1 MVSNAVLDLRRSQWA
16 RERLLPLVAVQVTDT
31 FWGGLIDRMCRT
43 GVFELLDRCEQTGRI
58 ENLRR
63 VGRAGPDGPQEV
75 YDGRYYDDSD
85 VYKTLEAAAW
95 AYGITRDAELRGRID
110 AVTAVIEAAQDDD
123 GYLNSYVCGP
133 RRALRWTDFD
143 LHELYCAGHLIQA
156 AVADVRSSGER
167 RLLEVASRVAE
178 HVHSTFAAEPPGT
191 GPGPAAFSSGG
202 HPEIELA
209 LAELYRETGDRRFL
223 DLCGQFLRVRGRREQ
238 DTQREAF
245 GPEYFVDH
253 APIQGMERM
262 AGHAV
267 RALYLAAG
275 ATDYV
280 LETGDAGF
288 DAALRRLWNAMTTRQ
303 MHLTGGLGARW
314 ENEAFGSEW
323 ELPDRAHAE
332 TCASIASIMWS
343 VRMAAVHGHGRYH
356 DHIELTLYNAVLAAM
371 SADGREYFYQN
382 PLCDDGARRRRP
394 WFETACCPTNMAR
407 FVATLPSL
415 VATVSDVGVSINQ
428 YISSRISPGAG
439 GWAPPGGSVADPNGA
454 VSSLVL
460 EIRTNYPASG
470 RVDVAV
476 AAGGGEF
483 TLRLRI
489 PAWSRDARLEVNGSR
504 VQARVVD
511 GYAQLHRRWQP
522 GDAVSLD
529 LPLEPEL
536 VGSSAA
542 PSLWDRAAVVRGPVV
557 YCAEAADNPGIDPRR
572 VSPAGRPPRSGPS
585 PETRTPAAH
594 RGCRGP
600 VPKPRHRGC
609 GPRSSQAASRCRALP
624 AGRPPPPPAG
634 QPRHPAHGP
643 LRDVGEPPPRPD
655 GGVVPLRRHRELA
668 AGPDVAC
675 GCQPEAV
682 PHQRRISADR
692 LQRHRHPGRTLDLS
706 GHM

>member
-63 VGRAGPDGPQEV
+63 AGRAGPDGPQEV

-123 GYLNSYVCGP
+123 GYLNSYFCGP

-470 RVDVAV
+470 RVDMAV

-483 TLRLRI
+483 ALRLRI

-572 VSPAGRPPRSGPS
+572 VS
-585 PETRTPAAH
+585 
-594 RGCRGP
+594 
-600 VPKPRHRGC
+600 
-609 GPRSSQAASRCRALP
+609 LP
-624 AGRPPPPPAG
+624 AGPRGPAPVLRPARLPRIEGAAAPFPSPGIEAAALAHPKPLPDAELYRRGGPLLPPRGSPVTLRMVPYAMWANRRPGPMAVWFHCADTGSSPPA
-634 QPRHPAHGP
+634 P
-643 LRDVGEPPPRPD
+643 
-655 GGVVPLRRHRELA
+655 
-668 AGPDVAC
+668 
-675 GCQPEAV
+675 
-682 PHQRRISADR
+682 
-692 LQRHRHPGRTLDLS
+692 T
-706 GHM
+706 

>member
-63 VGRAGPDGPQEV
+63 AGRAGPDGPQEV

-123 GYLNSYVCGP
+123 GYLNSYFCGP

-483 TLRLRI
+483 ALRLRI

-572 VSPAGRPPRSGPS
+572 VS
-585 PETRTPAAH
+585 
-594 RGCRGP
+594 
-600 VPKPRHRGC
+600 
-609 GPRSSQAASRCRALP
+609 LP
-624 AGRPPPPPAG
+624 AGPRGPAPVLRPARLPRIEGAAAPFPSPGIEAAALAHPKPLPDAELYRRGGPLLPPRGSPVTLRMVPYAMWANRRPGPMAVWFHCADTGSSPPA
-634 QPRHPAHGP
+634 P
-643 LRDVGEPPPRPD
+643 
-655 GGVVPLRRHRELA
+655 
-668 AGPDVAC
+668 
-675 GCQPEAV
+675 
-682 PHQRRISADR
+682 
-692 LQRHRHPGRTLDLS
+692 T
-706 GHM
+706 

>member
-63 VGRAGPDGPQEV
+63 AGRAGPDGPQEV

-95 AYGITRDAELRGRID
+95 AYGITRDAELRSRID

-123 GYLNSYVCGP
+123 GYLNSYFCGP

-439 GWAPPGGSVADPNGA
+439 SWAPPGGPVADPNGA

-483 TLRLRI
+483 ALRLRI

-536 VGSSAA
+536 VGSSTA

-572 VSPAGRPPRSGPS
+572 VS
-585 PETRTPAAH
+585 
-594 RGCRGP
+594 
-600 VPKPRHRGC
+600 
-609 GPRSSQAASRCRALP
+609 LP
-624 AGRPPPPPAG
+624 AGPRGPAPVLRPARLPRIEGAAAPFPSPGIEAAALAHPKPLPDAELYRRGGPRLPPRGSPVTLRMVPYAMWANRRPGPMAVWFHCADTGSSPPA
-634 QPRHPAHGP
+634 P
-643 LRDVGEPPPRPD
+643 
-655 GGVVPLRRHRELA
+655 
-668 AGPDVAC
+668 
-675 GCQPEAV
+675 
-682 PHQRRISADR
+682 
-692 LQRHRHPGRTLDLS
+692 T
-706 GHM
+706 

>member
-63 VGRAGPDGPQEV
+63 AGRAGPDGPQEV

-123 GYLNSYVCGP
+123 GYLNSYFCGP

-275 ATDYV
+275 VTDYV

-470 RVDVAV
+470 RVDMAV

-483 TLRLRI
+483 ALRLRI

-572 VSPAGRPPRSGPS
+572 VS
-585 PETRTPAAH
+585 
-594 RGCRGP
+594 
-600 VPKPRHRGC
+600 
-609 GPRSSQAASRCRALP
+609 LP
-624 AGRPPPPPAG
+624 AGPRGPAPVLRPARLPRIEGAAAPFPSPGIEAAALAHPKPLPDAELYRRGGPLLPPRGSPVTLRMVPYAMWANRRPGPMAVWFHCADTGSSPPA
-634 QPRHPAHGP
+634 P
-643 LRDVGEPPPRPD
+643 
-655 GGVVPLRRHRELA
+655 
-668 AGPDVAC
+668 
-675 GCQPEAV
+675 
-682 PHQRRISADR
+682 
-692 LQRHRHPGRTLDLS
+692 T
-706 GHM
+706 

>member
-123 GYLNSYVCGP
+123 GYLNSYFCGP

-483 TLRLRI
+483 ALRLRI

-572 VSPAGRPPRSGPS
+572 VS
-585 PETRTPAAH
+585 
-594 RGCRGP
+594 
-600 VPKPRHRGC
+600 
-609 GPRSSQAASRCRALP
+609 LP
-624 AGRPPPPPAG
+624 AGPRGPAPVLRPARLPRIEGAAAPFPSPGIEAAALAHPKPLPDAELYRRGGPLLPPRGSPVTLRMVPYAMWANRRPGPMAVWFRCADTGSSPPA
-634 QPRHPAHGP
+634 
-643 LRDVGEPPPRPD
+643 
-655 GGVVPLRRHRELA
+655 
-668 AGPDVAC
+668 
-675 GCQPEAV
+675 
-682 PHQRRISADR
+682 
-692 LQRHRHPGRTLDLS
+692 RT
-706 GHM
+706 

>member
-63 VGRAGPDGPQEV
+63 AGRAGPDGPQEV

-123 GYLNSYVCGP
+123 GYLNSYFCGP

-382 PLCDDGARRRRP
+382 PLRDDGARRRRP

-470 RVDVAV
+470 RVDMAV

-483 TLRLRI
+483 ALRLRI

-572 VSPAGRPPRSGPS
+572 VS
-585 PETRTPAAH
+585 
-594 RGCRGP
+594 
-600 VPKPRHRGC
+600 
-609 GPRSSQAASRCRALP
+609 LP
-624 AGRPPPPPAG
+624 AGPRGPAPVLRPARLPRIEGAAAPFPSPGIEAAALAHPKPLPDAELYRRGGPLLPPRGSPVTLRMVPYAMWANRRPGPMAVWFHCADTGSSPPA
-634 QPRHPAHGP
+634 P
-643 LRDVGEPPPRPD
+643 
-655 GGVVPLRRHRELA
+655 
-668 AGPDVAC
+668 
-675 GCQPEAV
+675 
-682 PHQRRISADR
+682 
-692 LQRHRHPGRTLDLS
+692 T
-706 GHM
+706 

>member
-1 MVSNAVLDLRRSQWA
+1 MVSKAVLDLRRSPWA

-43 GVFELLDRCEQTGRI
+43 GVLELLDRCEQTGRI

-63 VGRAGPDGPQEV
+63 AGRTGPDGPQEV

-95 AYGITRDAELRGRID
+95 AYGITHDAELRGRID
-110 AVTAVIEAAQDDD
+110 AIVAVIEAAQDDD
-123 GYLNSYVCGP
+123 GYLNSYFCGP

-209 LAELYRETGDRRFL
+209 LAELYRETRDRRFL

-415 VATVSDVGVSINQ
+415 VATVSDVGVSVHQ

-439 GWAPPGGSVADPNGA
+439 GWAPPGGSVADPAAA
-454 VSSLVL
+454 VASLVL
-460 EIRTNYPASG
+460 EVRTDYPRSG
-470 RVDVAV
+470 RVEVAMGG
-476 AAGGGEF
+476 GGGEF
-483 TLRLRI
+483 ALRLRI
-489 PAWSRDARLEVNGSR
+489 PAWSRAARLEVNGSSAE
-504 VQARVVD
+504 VRVVE
-511 GYAQLHRRWQP
+511 GYAELHRHWRP

-529 LPLEPEL
+529 LPLAPEL
-536 VGSSAA
+536 VGSSSA
-542 PSLWDRAAVVRGPVV
+542 PSLWTRAAVVRGPVV
-557 YCAEAADNPGIDPRR
+557 YCAEAVDNPGIDPRR
-572 VSPAGRPPRSGPS
+572 VSLLAGACSPAPVLSPATLPRIKGAAAPFPSPGIEAAALAHPEPLPGAELYQRGGPAVPQRGRPVTLRMVPYAIWANRRPGPMAVWFHCNDTEAAPPGPDAAAPRQEDRGPS
-585 PETRTPAAH
+585 DDR
-594 RGCRGP
+594 RGSLNSPRGSP
-600 VPKPRHRGC
+600 
-609 GPRSSQAASRCRALP
+609 
-624 AGRPPPPPAG
+624 
-634 QPRHPAHGP
+634 
-643 LRDVGEPPPRPD
+643 
-655 GGVVPLRRHRELA
+655 
-668 AGPDVAC
+668 
-675 GCQPEAV
+675 
-682 PHQRRISADR
+682 
-692 LQRHRHPGRTLDLS
+692 
-706 GHM
+706 

>member
-16 RERLLPLVAVQVTDT
+16 RERHLPLVAVQVTDA

-63 VGRAGPDGPQEV
+63 AGRAGPDGPQEV

-85 VYKTLEAAAW
+85 VYKALEAAAW

-123 GYLNSYVCGP
+123 GYLNSYFCGP

-178 HVHSTFAAEPPGT
+178 HALRVFAAGPPRA
-191 GPGPAAFSSGG
+191 GPGPAAFSAGG

-209 LAELYRETGDRRFL
+209 LAELYRETADRRLL
-223 DLCGQFLRVRGRREQ
+223 DLCGQFLRVRGRSEQ
-238 DTQREAF
+238 DTKREAF

-253 APIQGMERM
+253 APIQAMERM

-275 ATDYV
+275 AADYV

-288 DAALRRLWNAMTTRQ
+288 DEALRRLWNAMTTRQ

-314 ENEAFGSEW
+314 ENEAFGTDW

-343 VRMAAVHGHGRYH
+343 VRMAARHGHGRYH
-356 DHIELTLYNAVLAAM
+356 DNIELTLYNALLAAM

-382 PLCDDGARRRRP
+382 PLSDDGTRRRRP

-415 VATVSDVGVSINQ
+415 VATVSDTGVSINQ

-454 VSSLVL
+454 VASLVL

-483 TLRLRI
+483 ALRLRI

-542 PSLWDRAAVVRGPVV
+542 PSLWHRAAVVRGPVV

-572 VSPAGRPPRSGPS
+572 VS
-585 PETRTPAAH
+585 
-594 RGCRGP
+594 
-600 VPKPRHRGC
+600 
-609 GPRSSQAASRCRALP
+609 LP
-624 AGRPPPPPAG
+624 AGPRGPAPVLRPARLPRIEGAAAPFPSPGIEAAALAHPKPLPDAELYRRGGPLLPPRGSPVTLRMVPYAMWANRRPGPMAVWFHCADTGSSPPA
-634 QPRHPAHGP
+634 
-643 LRDVGEPPPRPD
+643 
-655 GGVVPLRRHRELA
+655 
-668 AGPDVAC
+668 
-675 GCQPEAV
+675 
-682 PHQRRISADR
+682 
-692 LQRHRHPGRTLDLS
+692 RT
-706 GHM
+706 

>member
-63 VGRAGPDGPQEV
+63 AGRAGPDGPQEV

-85 VYKTLEAAAW
+85 VYKTPEAAAW

-123 GYLNSYVCGP
+123 GYLNSYFCGP

-470 RVDVAV
+470 RVDMAV

-483 TLRLRI
+483 ALRLRI

-572 VSPAGRPPRSGPS
+572 VS
-585 PETRTPAAH
+585 
-594 RGCRGP
+594 
-600 VPKPRHRGC
+600 
-609 GPRSSQAASRCRALP
+609 LP
-624 AGRPPPPPAG
+624 AGPRGPAPVLRPARL
-634 QPRHPAHGP
+634 PRIEGAAAPFPSPGIEAAALAHPKPLPDAELYRRGGP
-643 LRDVGEPPPRPD
+643 LLPPRGSP
-655 GGVVPLRRHRELA
+655 VTLRMVPY
-668 AGPDVAC
+668 
-675 GCQPEAV
+675 GC
-682 PHQRRISADR
+682 
-692 LQRHRHPGRTLDLS
+692 GRTMGFAQAGIRS
-706 GHM
+706 WRFSSSSIAVTPAPIFR

>member
-123 GYLNSYVCGP
+123 GYLNSYFCGP

-483 TLRLRI
+483 ALRLRI

-572 VSPAGRPPRSGPS
+572 VS
-585 PETRTPAAH
+585 
-594 RGCRGP
+594 
-600 VPKPRHRGC
+600 
-609 GPRSSQAASRCRALP
+609 LP
-624 AGRPPPPPAG
+624 AGPRGPAPVLRPARLPRIEGGAAPFPSPGIEAAALAHPKPLPDAELYRRGGPLLPPRGSPVTLRMVPYAMWANRRPGPMAVWFRCADTGSSPPA
-634 QPRHPAHGP
+634 P
-643 LRDVGEPPPRPD
+643 
-655 GGVVPLRRHRELA
+655 
-668 AGPDVAC
+668 
-675 GCQPEAV
+675 
-682 PHQRRISADR
+682 
-692 LQRHRHPGRTLDLS
+692 T
-706 GHM
+706 

>member
-123 GYLNSYVCGP
+123 GYLNSYFCGP

-483 TLRLRI
+483 ALRLRI

-557 YCAEAADNPGIDPRR
+557 YCAEAAGNPGIDPRR
-572 VSPAGRPPRSGPS
+572 VS
-585 PETRTPAAH
+585 
-594 RGCRGP
+594 
-600 VPKPRHRGC
+600 
-609 GPRSSQAASRCRALP
+609 LP
-624 AGRPPPPPAG
+624 AGPRGPAPVLRPARLPRIEGAAAPFPSPGIEAAALAHPKPLPDAELYRRGGPLLPPRGSPVTLRMVPYAMWANRRPGPMAVWFRCADTGSSPPA
-634 QPRHPAHGP
+634 
-643 LRDVGEPPPRPD
+643 
-655 GGVVPLRRHRELA
+655 
-668 AGPDVAC
+668 
-675 GCQPEAV
+675 
-682 PHQRRISADR
+682 
-692 LQRHRHPGRTLDLS
+692 RT
-706 GHM
+706 

>member
-43 GVFELLDRCEQTGRI
+43 GVLELLDRCEQTGRI

-63 VGRAGPDGPQEV
+63 AGRTGPDGPQEV

-110 AVTAVIEAAQDDD
+110 AIVAVIEAAQDDD
-123 GYLNSYVCGP
+123 GYLNSYFCGP

-470 RVDVAV
+470 RVDMAV

-483 TLRLRI
+483 ALRLRI

-572 VSPAGRPPRSGPS
+572 VS
-585 PETRTPAAH
+585 
-594 RGCRGP
+594 
-600 VPKPRHRGC
+600 
-609 GPRSSQAASRCRALP
+609 LP
-624 AGRPPPPPAG
+624 AGPRGPAPVLRPARLPRIEGAAAPFPSPGIEAAALAHPKPLPDAELYRRGGPLLPPRGSPVTLRMVPYAMWANRRPGPMAVWFHCADTGSSPPA
-634 QPRHPAHGP
+634 
-643 LRDVGEPPPRPD
+643 
-655 GGVVPLRRHRELA
+655 
-668 AGPDVAC
+668 
-675 GCQPEAV
+675 
-682 PHQRRISADR
+682 
-692 LQRHRHPGRTLDLS
+692 RT
-706 GHM
+706 